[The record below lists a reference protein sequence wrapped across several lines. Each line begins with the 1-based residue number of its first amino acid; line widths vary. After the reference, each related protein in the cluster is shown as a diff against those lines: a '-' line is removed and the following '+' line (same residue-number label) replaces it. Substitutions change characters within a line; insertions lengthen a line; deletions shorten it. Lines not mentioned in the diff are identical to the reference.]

1 MGALAAVLGE
11 VGAAAARIRIEP
23 LGAKPVSPTARVA
36 TAIGPAA
43 EAPWWLSVSRVTATP
58 LASLW
63 A

>member
-11 VGAAAARIRIEP
+11 VSAAAARLRLEP
-23 LGAKPVSPTARVA
+23 LGAKPVSRIARVA

-43 EAPWWLSVSRVTATP
+43 EAPWRLSGVTATP